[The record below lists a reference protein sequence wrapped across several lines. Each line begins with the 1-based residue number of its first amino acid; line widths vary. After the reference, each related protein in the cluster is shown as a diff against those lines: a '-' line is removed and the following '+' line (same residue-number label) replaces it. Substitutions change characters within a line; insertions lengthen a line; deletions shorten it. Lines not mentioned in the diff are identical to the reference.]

1 MCIGEM
7 SMWPIRWVYGVRGVY
22 RGEVRKWLIRWVYGV
37 RGYVLGRDE
46 GAVNQVGLFCKG
58 CV

>member
-1 MCIGEM
+1 
-7 SMWPIRWVYGVRGVY
+7 MWPIRWVYGVRGVY